1 MSCKRGGLNI
11 LAWQFFCARCYCLV
25 VAIMVVLA
33 AGCAKSEDWTAEF
46 AQDYV
51 VSFEETVPVRVVLK
65 DSPHCELAGVANFAP
80 ATDRVEVRF
89 IEQVCG
95 GGSKEVFR
103 GVALDVGA
111 ELVGVRA
118 ECVRKQVTGSAIK
131 REVCFSG
138 RVKQGQTFLVLPT
151 D

>member
-1 MSCKRGGLNI
+1 MNI
-11 LAWQFFCARCYCLV
+11 FDWQFSGARCYWLS
-25 VAIMVVLA
+25 VAIGVALIT
-33 AGCAKSEDWTAEF
+33 GCGKSDDWTAEF

-51 VSFEETVPVRVVLK
+51 VGFDETVSVVAVLK
-65 DSPHCELAGVANFAP
+65 EPPHCELSGMANFAP

-89 IEQVCG
+89 IEQVCRG
-95 GGSKEVFR
+95 GAREAFR

-118 ECVRKQVTGSAIK
+118 ECVNKKATGSAAK

-138 RVKQGQTFLVLPT
+138 RVKQGQAFLVLPT
-151 D
+151 N

>member
-1 MSCKRGGLNI
+1 MNI
-11 LAWQFFCARCYCLV
+11 FDWRISGARRHWL
-25 VAIMVVLA
+25 MVVISIVLIM
-33 AGCAKSEDWTAEF
+33 GCAKSDDWAAEF

-51 VSFEETVPVRVVLK
+51 VGFDETVSVVAVLREP
-65 DSPHCELAGVANFAP
+65 PHCELSGAANFVP

-95 GGSKEVFR
+95 AGPKEVFR
-103 GVALDVGA
+103 GIALGEGA

-118 ECVRKQVTGSAIK
+118 ECVRKQATGSAIK

-138 RVKQGQTFLVLPT
+138 RVKQGQAFLVLPT
-151 D
+151 N